1 MRRHPLS
8 GVDDDDAAR
17 PFLLPE
23 AHHERLRH
31 VRPVDLR
38 RALLAVLLAD
48 GGPVTLDE
56 VIRRL
61 ENVHRIHLDRS
72 VGVSTRRRVSDML
85 RYQVRAGRAIR
96 VARGVYAAVPQGM
109 SRSTVWRCL
118 NWERVRDRTWDA
130 M

>member
-1 MRRHPLS
+1 
-8 GVDDDDAAR
+8 VAADDDAAR
-17 PFLLPE
+17 PITPPG
-23 AHHERLRH
+23 AHADRLRH

-38 RALLAVLLAD
+38 RALLAVLLTD
-48 GGPVTLDE
+48 GGPVSLDD

-61 ENVHRIHLDRS
+61 EHVHRIHLDRA

-85 RYQVRAGRAIR
+85 RYQVRAGRAVR